1 MLHNLAFDLKIDVLS
16 LYYNKFWSH
25 RHIIILYL
33 LRILSSDSNYANAT
47 LNTALSTHILL
58 LYTFIVIVNSF

>member
-33 LRILSSDSNYANAT
+33 LRLLSSGSNYSNAT
-47 LNTALSTHILL
+47 LNTALSTHIIN
-58 LYTFIVIVNSF
+58 TFIVIVNSF